1 MIAQLSGDYMISQY
15 LTGAGGPE
23 SHQKHL
29 SAASGQSLDTTVR
42 GRAQG
47 QSKKESEACPQD
59 DATDR
64 TALVRQCLKYAEDLA
79 KVYEEEKHKRK
90 ALEVANQEL
99 GREILARIRAET
111 ELRQGQLM
119 LEDRVQ
125 ERTQALALAN
135 QELQREIERRQH
147 VEEQLKASLEEKEIL
162 LSEVHHRVKNNL
174 QIVSSLL
181 GLQRTI
187 IRDERIVSALVDS
200 QNRIRS
206 MALIH
211 EQLYRSQNLGAIKI
225 SDYVRGLVAELLRA
239 NSTIAPSVST
249 KIHVDDVML
258 PVGMALSCGL
268 ILNELVTNCLKH
280 AFVRGQPGEIR
291 IDFQKESDKVFV
303 IVVSDNG
310 IGLPPGFNYRNSG
323 SLGLQLVLNLAEVQ
337 LRGSAEVRSGPGT
350 TFEIRVRQ
358 RESL

>member
-1 MIAQLSGDYMISQY
+1 MIAQLSGEYMIRQY
-15 LTGAGGPE
+15 LTGAGDPE
-23 SHQKHL
+23 SHQKRL
-29 SAASGQSLDTTVR
+29 AAASGQSLDTTLR

-47 QSKKESEACPQD
+47 QSQKESEACPPD
-59 DATDR
+59 DATGR

-79 KVYEEEKHKRK
+79 KVYEEEKQKRK

-111 ELRQGQLM
+111 ELRKGQLM
-119 LEDRVQ
+119 LEDRVH

-181 GLQRTI
+181 GLQRI
-187 IRDERIVSALVDS
+187 LIRDERIVSALVDS

-239 NSTIAPSVST
+239 NSTIAASVST
-249 KIHVDDVML
+249 KINVDDVML

-280 AFVRGQPGEIR
+280 AFVGGRPGEIR
-291 IDFQKESDKVFV
+291 IDFQEESDKVFV
-303 IVVSDNG
+303 IAVSDNG
-310 IGLPPGFNYRNSG
+310 IGLPPGFDYRNSG
-323 SLGLQLVLNLAEVQ
+323 SLGLQLVLNLSEVQ
-337 LRGSAEVRSGPGT
+337 LRGSVEVKSGQGT
-350 TFEIRVRQ
+350 TFEIHVRQ